1 MKTEYSWAI
10 YPKNRQ
16 NHIRSTLKS
25 QKAITFTTNIDHKY
39 IRQAER
45 IFEKSSEI

>member
-16 NHIRSTLKS
+16 NHTRSTLKS
-25 QKAITFTTNIDHKY
+25 QKAITFTTNDDRKY
-39 IRQAER
+39 IRKSKC
-45 IFEKSSEI
+45 IF